1 MRYIILS
8 LAFLLPSNPGL
19 AGAVVVAPSPEMDL
33 GLSAVVMA
41 ACAAYWIRRRH
52 R

>member
-1 MRYIILS
+1 MRYIIPS
-8 LAFLLPSNPGL
+8 LAFLLASNPAL
-19 AGAVVVAPSPEMDL
+19 ALVSVAPSPEMDL

-41 ACAAYWIRRRH
+41 ACAAYWVRRRH